1 MQERSSISCGTDLTI
16 QQVESLKPRFV
27 AALEKDAKQYTINVS
42 KVEKVD
48 STGVQLLCSFIKSI
62 SDQGHSFT
70 FQQPSEAFLSACKLL
85 GMIQNLQLEQFTG
98 DNP

>member
-16 QQVESLKPRFV
+16 QHVEGLKTRLI
-27 AALEKDAKQYTINVS
+27 AALEKDAKLYIINVS

-62 SDQGHSFT
+62 SEQGHSYS
-70 FQQPSEAFLSACKLL
+70 FQQPTEAFLSGCRLL
-85 GMIQNLQLEQFTG
+85 GMVDNLQL
-98 DNP
+98 D